1 MANEFKHAS
10 VGTELTQ
17 AEYEGTS
24 AHVLDSQAAGD
35 IIYASSTTQLSRLG
49 IGTAGKILQVNS
61 GASAPEWTAALTGVT
76 SVLNTSLVVGRD
88 SDNDIDF
95 ATDNTILFR
104 AAGADQIKLI
114 DGALAPVTDNDVD
127 LGTSSLEFKDAFFD
141 GTVTA
146 DAFAGPLTGDVTG
159 TADVAT
165 VATTVT
171 ITDNE
176 STNEDNA
183 IIFTAGGDVDGGNIG
198 LESDG
203 TLTYNPSTG
212 KITATGFIGAL
223 TGNADTAT
231 TLATARAINGVNFD
245 GSAAITITAA
255 GSTLSDTVPVSK
267 GGTNATSLADKA
279 VLITQDSGTDTV
291 SAAAMSSNG
300 QLLIGGTSG
309 PAVGTLTAG
318 SNVTIT
324 NADGE
329 ITIAALAGDITGVAA
344 GVGLSGGGTSGDVTL
359 TLDLSELSG
368 VTPANGDSLA
378 TLDSDG
384 STEQLTTIANLAT
397 LFAGTG
403 LTASSSVLSVD
414 QGTASAKGA
423 VIVAGGTGLSVS
435 YSSGT
440 ATVSGDDA
448 STSAKGIAQFS
459 SDNFAASSGT
469 ITIKDGGIVTAEL
482 AADAVTSAKIADDAV
497 TSDHI
502 ATNAVVTDS
511 ITDANVT
518 LAKIANAAANT
529 VIVRDANSSGV
540 LSAKAVADTQLLIG
554 DGTGFTAASLS
565 GDVTMANDG
574 AVTIANNAVETAMI
588 SDNNVTAAKIFDL
601 ARGSIL
607 YGNSSAATAELT
619 AGSANT
625 VLTSNGT
632 DISWAAASGGGGIDL
647 VKMFRLTS
655 AFTGNA
661 APIASNLAVVNS
673 DGYGGIGNDV
683 DGTTAD
689 VTVSGGIFSFTVPG
703 VYQISFDVFFQSAAV
718 DHTMVGIIKTNTDY
732 DNDATDFNAASNAY
746 AELGSASTAQQHSH
760 TSFIFDV
767 PNATALNTHK
777 VRFDV
782 AGMDSSNTIQGD
794 ANQNYTY
801 MTFIR
806 LGDT

>member
-17 AEYEGTS
+17 AEYEGTAS
-24 AHVLDSQAAGD
+24 HVLDSQAAGD

-141 GTVTA
+141 GTVTS
-146 DAFAGPLTGDVTG
+146 DAFAGPLTGDV
-159 TADVAT
+159 
-165 VATTVT
+165 
-171 ITDNE
+171 
-176 STNEDNA
+176 
-183 IIFTAGGDVDGGNIG
+183 
-198 LESDG
+198 
-203 TLTYNPSTG
+203 
-212 KITATGFIGAL
+212 

-291 SAAAMSSNG
+291 SAAAMSTNG

-309 PAVGTLTAG
+309 PAVATLTAG

-324 NADGE
+324 NSDGG
-329 ITIAALAGDITGVAA
+329 ISIAALAGDITA
-344 GVGLSGGGTSGDVTL
+344 VTL
-359 TLDLSELSG
+359 TGDDSNTATDSAGSADFTIAGGSG
-368 VTPANGDSLA
+368 
-378 TLDSDG
+378 
-384 STEQLTTIANLAT
+384 LTTSVS
-397 LFAGTG
+397 GT
-403 LTASSSVLSVD
+403 TV
-414 QGTASAKGA
+414 T
-423 VIVAGGTGLSVS
+423 VAG
-435 YSSGT
+435 
-440 ATVSGDDA
+440 DNA
-448 STSAKGIAQFS
+448 STSAKGVAQFS

-482 AADAVTSAKIADDAV
+482 AADAVTGAKIADDAIDSEHY
-497 TSDHI
+497 TDGSIDTAHI
-502 ATNAVVTDS
+502 AADAVTG
-511 ITDANVT
+511 
-518 LAKIANAAANT
+518 AKIAD
-529 VIVRDANSSGV
+529 DAINSEHYTDGSI
-540 LSAKAVADTQLLIG
+540 DT
-554 DGTGFTAASLS
+554 AH
-565 GDVTMANDG
+565 
-574 AVTIANNAVETAMI
+574 IA
-588 SDNNVTAAKIFDL
+588 DNNVTAAKIFDL

-607 YGNSSAATAELT
+607 YGNASAATAELT

-625 VLTSNGT
+625 VLTSDGN
-632 DISWAAASGGGGIDL
+632 DISWATASSGGL
-647 VKMFRLTS
+647 VMAEQYRLS
-655 AFTGNA
+655 SSFTGNA
-661 APIASNLAVVNS
+661 APIASNLEVVDT
-673 DGYGGIGNDV
+673 DGYGTLGTGMTYT
-683 DGTTAD
+683 DGGT
-689 VTVSGGIFSFTVPG
+689 GIFTFPDRGIYLIT
-703 VYQISFDVFFQSAAV
+703 FDIFFSSAAV
-718 DHTMVGIIKTNTDY
+718 DHTMVGIIKTTTNNSTY
-732 DNDATDFNAASNAY
+732 SPASNAY

-760 TSFIFDV
+760 CSFIFDV
-767 PNATALNTHK
+767 TDTTTHK
-777 VRFDV
+777 VRFDI
-782 AGMDSSNTIQGD
+782 AGMDSSNTIHGD
-794 ANQNYTY
+794 SGQNYTY
-801 MTFIR
+801 MTFMK

>member
-17 AEYEGTS
+17 AEYESTTS
-24 AHVLDSQAAGD
+24 HVLDSQAAGD

-61 GASAPEWTAALTGVT
+61 GASAPEWTATVTGVT
-76 SVLNTSLVVGRD
+76 SVLNTSLVIGRD

-141 GTVTA
+141 GTVTS
-146 DAFAGPLTGDVTG
+146 DAFAGPLTGDV
-159 TADVAT
+159 
-165 VATTVT
+165 
-171 ITDNE
+171 
-176 STNEDNA
+176 
-183 IIFTAGGDVDGGNIG
+183 
-198 LESDG
+198 
-203 TLTYNPSTG
+203 
-212 KITATGFIGAL
+212 

-329 ITIAALAGDITGVAA
+329 ITIAAASSSGDITGV
-344 GVGLSGGGTSGDVTL
+344 TL
-359 TLDLSELSG
+359 TGDDSNTASDTAGSADFTIAGGSG
-368 VTPANGDSLA
+368 
-378 TLDSDG
+378 
-384 STEQLTTIANLAT
+384 LTTSVS
-397 LFAGTG
+397 GT
-403 LTASSSVLSVD
+403 TV
-414 QGTASAKGA
+414 T
-423 VIVAGGTGLSVS
+423 VAG
-435 YSSGT
+435 
-440 ATVSGDDA
+440 DNA
-448 STSAKGIAQFS
+448 STSAKGVAQFS

-482 AADAVTSAKIADDAV
+482 AADAVTGAKIADDAIDSEHY
-497 TSDHI
+497 TDGSIDTAHI
-502 ATNAVVTDS
+502 AADAVTG
-511 ITDANVT
+511 
-518 LAKIANAAANT
+518 AKIAD
-529 VIVRDANSSGV
+529 DAINSEHYTDGSI
-540 LSAKAVADTQLLIG
+540 DT
-554 DGTGFTAASLS
+554 AH
-565 GDVTMANDG
+565 
-574 AVTIANNAVETAMI
+574 IA
-588 SDNNVTAAKIFDL
+588 DNNVTAAKIFDL

-607 YGNSSAATAELT
+607 YGNASAATAELT
-619 AGSANT
+619 KGSANT
-625 VLTSNGT
+625 VLTSDGT
-632 DISWAAASGGGGIDL
+632 DISWAAASSGGL
-647 VKMFRLTS
+647 SMAEQYRLTT

-661 APIASNLAVVNS
+661 TPIASNLEVVDT
-673 DGYGGIGNDV
+673 DGYGTLG
-683 DGTTAD
+683 
-689 VTVSGGIFSFTVPG
+689 SGMSESSGIFTFPATG
-703 VYQISFDVFFQSAAV
+703 IYLITFDVFFQSGAV
-718 DHTMVGIIKTNTDY
+718 DHTMVGIIKTTTNNSDY
-732 DNDATDFNAASNAY
+732 DAASNAY

-760 TSFIFDV
+760 ASFIFDV
-767 PNATALNTHK
+767 TNTTTHK
-777 VRFDV
+777 VRFDI

-794 ANQNYTY
+794 SNQSYTY
-801 MTFIR
+801 MTFMK